1 MTAAS
6 TPAGVGA
13 PGSGKPSGQPGRTAQ
28 EERAH
33 RARGGPRQDAERSD
47 RARAEARLGWYLA
60 GPAFVVMLAVTA
72 YPILQ
77 AVYESLFRFRLT
89 APDEREF
96 VGLENYATVLSDRVW
111 WADLGVTAF
120 ITLVTVLVEL
130 VLGFALALVMHRA
143 VTQLRGLLRTAIL
156 VPYGIITVVS
166 AFAWFYAFDINSG
179 FVNSWFSWVP
189 GIDEDLNW
197 FAGQGTSLVVIIASE
212 IWKTTPFISLLLL
225 AGLAQVPTELE
236 EAAEVDG
243 ATWWQRLRR
252 VVIPNM
258 KAAIMVAVLFRALDA
273 FRIFDN
279 VFIMTNGAN
288 GTEVLSLLAY
298 RTSIGRLE
306 IGLGSAISVLLF
318 VCVIAICF
326 VAIKLFK
333 VDLAGARG
341 EK

>member
-1 MTAAS
+1 MSAQVA
-6 TPAGVGA
+6 PAK
-13 PGSGKPSGQPGRTAQ
+13 GSGASEAAAEEEARKRRNRAQ
-28 EERAH
+28 K
-33 RARGGPRQDAERSD
+33 SD
-47 RARAEARLGWYLA
+47 RTRAESRLGWYLA

-72 YPILQ
+72 YPIAQ
-77 AVYESLFRFRLT
+77 AIFDSLFRFRLS
-89 APDEREF
+89 APDERAF
-96 VGLENYATVLSDRVW
+96 IGLTNYVVVLSDVVFWRV
-111 WADLGVTAF
+111 LGVTLL
-120 ITLVTVLVEL
+120 ITVVAVAVEV

-143 VTQLRGLLRTAIL
+143 ITQLRGLLRTAIL

-166 AFAWFYAFDINSG
+166 AFAWFYAFDISSG
-179 FVNSWFSWVP
+179 FVNTWFAWVP
-189 GIDEDLNW
+189 GVDENLNW
-197 FAGQGTSLVVIIASE
+197 FANMGTSLFVIIASE

-243 ATWWQRLRR
+243 ATWWQRLNR

-279 VFIMTNGAN
+279 VFIMTGGAN
-288 GTEVLSLLAY
+288 NTEVLSLLAY
-298 RTSIGRLE
+298 RTSIARLE

-318 VCVIAICF
+318 VCVILICF
-326 VAIKLFK
+326 IAIKLFK

>member
-1 MTAAS
+1 VSTEITGATAGTTARATRGAGPDRAS
-6 TPAGVGA
+6 
-13 PGSGKPSGQPGRTAQ
+13 KPRK
-28 EERAH
+28 
-33 RARGGPRQDAERSD
+33 SD
-47 RARAEARLGWYLA
+47 RARAEARLGWWLA

-77 AVYESLFRFRLT
+77 AVYDSLFRYRLT
-89 APDEREF
+89 APDDRAF
-96 VGLENYATVLSDRVW
+96 VGLGNYGVVLGDPVFWQS
-111 WADLGVTAF
+111 LGVTTLIMV
-120 ITLVTVLVEL
+120 ITVAIEL

-143 VTQLRGLLRTAIL
+143 VLRLRGLLRTAIL

-166 AFAWFYAFDINSG
+166 AFAWFYAFDISSG
-179 FVNSWFSWVP
+179 YVNSWFDWVP
-189 GIDEDLNW
+189 GISEDLNW
-197 FAGQGTSLVVIIASE
+197 FAGTGTSLFVIIASE
-212 IWKTTPFISLLLL
+212 VWKTTPFISLLLL
-225 AGLAQVPTELE
+225 AGLAQVPGDLE
-236 EAAEVDG
+236 EAAQVDG
-243 ATWWQRLRR
+243 ATWWQRMKR
-252 VVIPNM
+252 VVLPNM

-288 GTEVLSLLAY
+288 GTTVLSLLAY

-318 VCVIAICF
+318 FCVIIICF
-326 VAIKLFK
+326 IAIKIFK